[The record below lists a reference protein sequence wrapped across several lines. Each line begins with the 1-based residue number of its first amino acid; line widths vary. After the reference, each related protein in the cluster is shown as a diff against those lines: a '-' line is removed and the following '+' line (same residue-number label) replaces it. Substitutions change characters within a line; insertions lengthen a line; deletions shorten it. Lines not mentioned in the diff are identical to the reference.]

1 MVTPARTETSA
12 DRVRPLNQP
21 RPIEVALDAQ
31 TGLPLAL
38 HDRRGRHTIARVQDS
53 WRVDDEWW
61 RDPISRQYVQVLLT
75 NGAVRTLYHDLIA
88 DRWFEQAY

>member
-1 MVTPARTETSA
+1 MVAPAGTETGP

-21 RPIEVALDAQ
+21 RPVQVTLDDCS
-31 TGLPLAL
+31 GLPIAL
-38 HDRRGRHTIARVQDS
+38 RDRRGSHPIARVQDE

-61 RDPISRQYVQVLLT
+61 REPIRRRYVQVLLPS
-75 NGAVRTLYHDLIA
+75 GALRTLCHDLVA